1 MGGTDANDFYAR
13 LNGRFHGILQWQQ
26 LDALWAGVKSSQ
38 WYFYQVGE
46 VPPDNS
52 LSGDELAARIGA
64 LNTLLH
70 HEHAYHYCGIVYVDD
85 VESPSLIKIY
95 DPNNIGSSCS
105 RSETPTPPGWVLSV
119 APPSLIESHALVPN
133 NRRRWWQLFHNE

>member
-1 MGGTDANDFYAR
+1 M
-13 LNGRFHGILQWQQ
+13 NG
-26 LDALWAGVKSSQ
+26 
-38 WYFYQVGE
+38 
-46 VPPDNS
+46 
-52 LSGDELAARIGA
+52 GDELGVRIDA

-70 HEHAYHYCGIVYVDD
+70 QDHDYHYCGIVYVDD
-85 VESPSLIKIY
+85 VESPGLIKIY

-133 NRRRWWQLFHNE
+133 NRRRWWQLFHKV